1 MDIATISKFD
11 KVPGS
16 DVSFQA
22 EVDLTKK
29 FLGALRHITKKEI
42 IFITGNHEFRLKKY
56 LISIAKELWE
66 LDSLALDELLDLN
79 QFNIS
84 YVDLD
89 DRYPTFQDNYI
100 EIQDFLV
107 GHFNIARSGLG
118 ATSRALIEKYGRSV
132 VQAHVHRIAL
142 VAKWQYDK
150 QIVGVEGGCMCKMDN
165 NYRRN
170 ANWQRG
176 WTDLVD
182 GEVELH
188 AIL

>member
-1 MDIATISKFD
+1 MDVATISKYD
-11 KVPGS
+11 KVPGIE
-16 DVSFQA
+16 VNFQA
-22 EVDLTKK
+22 ELELTKK
-29 FLGALRHITKKEI
+29 FLSALRKVTKNEI
-42 IFITGNHEFRLKKY
+42 IYITGNHEFRLKKY

-66 LDSLALDELLDLN
+66 LNSLALDELLDLEHYK
-79 QFNIS
+79 IS

-89 DRYPTFQDNYI
+89 DRYSGFQDNYI

-107 GHFNIARSGLG
+107 GHFNVARAGLG
-118 ATSRALIEKYGRSV
+118 ATGRALIEKYGRSI
-132 VQAHVHRIAL
+132 VQAHVHRIAM
-142 VAKWQYDK
+142 VAKWQFDR

-176 WTDLVD
+176 WVDLID